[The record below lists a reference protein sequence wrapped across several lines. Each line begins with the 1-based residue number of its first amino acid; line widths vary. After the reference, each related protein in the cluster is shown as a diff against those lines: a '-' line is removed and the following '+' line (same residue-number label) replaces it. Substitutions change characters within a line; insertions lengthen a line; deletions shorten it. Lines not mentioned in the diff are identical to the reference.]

1 MLAVAMRRL
10 TFGSLFLVALVVAGC
25 DQLSK
30 LKGGGDAGVEAAA
43 LPITPGV
50 DAAAAPVTPATTVT
64 PVTPPLTPPTPVPT
78 GPGPHPVAGDGG
90 AHGVDAGHPTADGGK
105 PPPAPTPTLTIPAI
119 PTVLPFDAGAFRL
132 PDGGF
137 KPPF

>member
-10 TFGSLFLVALVVAGC
+10 TFGSLFLVALAVAGC

-30 LKGGGDAGVEAAA
+30 LKGGDAGVEAAA
-43 LPITPGV
+43 PVIAAGV
-50 DAAAAPVTPATTVT
+50 DAAAATATAAVTTPPTVA
-64 PVTPPLTPPTPVPT
+64 PPLTPPTPVPT
-78 GPGPHPVAGDGG
+78 GPHPGIVGDAGPHA
-90 AHGVDAGHPTADGGK
+90 VDAGHPTADGGK
-105 PPPAPTPTLTIPAI
+105 PPPAPTPTLTIPPI